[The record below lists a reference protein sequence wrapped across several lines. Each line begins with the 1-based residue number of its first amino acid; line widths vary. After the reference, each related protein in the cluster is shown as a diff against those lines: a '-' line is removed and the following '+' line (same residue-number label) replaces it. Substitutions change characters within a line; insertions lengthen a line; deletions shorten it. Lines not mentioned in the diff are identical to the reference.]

1 MAKKLPIGID
11 DFKKIRESDFYYVD
25 KTKLIENL
33 INNCGKVNIFTCPR
47 RFGKSLNMSM
57 LKCFF
62 EIGTDTSLFNGLY
75 ISDNKG
81 LCEKYM
87 DKYPVISLT
96 LKDIEGLDFKEALK
110 RFSELIG
117 CEANRFDFLLN
128 SDRLSSTDKER
139 YSSLIALNNG
149 KYLMDEDVL
158 TSSLKL
164 LSSLLYKHY
173 NQRVIILIDEYEV
186 PLHKAFNNGYYDEMV
201 SLIMSMYAN
210 ALKGNEALEFAVL
223 TGCLRLPQK
232 IIYG

>member
-1 MAKKLPIGID
+1 M
-11 DFKKIRESDFYYVD
+11 Y
-25 KTKLIENL
+25 
-33 INNCGKVNIFTCPR
+33 
-47 RFGKSLNMSM
+47 M

-75 ISDNKG
+75 ISDNKE

-128 SDRLSSTDKER
+128 SYRLSSTDKER

-149 KYLMDEDVL
+149 KYSMDEDVL

-164 LSSLLYKHY
+164 LSSLLHKHY
-173 NQRVIILIDEYEV
+173 NQRVIILIDEY
-186 PLHKAFNNGYYDEMV
+186 
-201 SLIMSMYAN
+201 
-210 ALKGNEALEFAVL
+210 
-223 TGCLRLPQK
+223 
-232 IIYG
+232 